1 MPVVCPI
8 CVAVPAVRHLQRARI
23 GLRRVLQVLER
34 RIASRRQALRR
45 RLVLLAVLLVLIL
58 CDLGLVE
65 HDAFA
70 LAVAVA
76 RLPFAL
82 AARPRTAAAAT
93 AAAVL
98 LISAISWVVVAR
110 IVRQLVRIILLQLLR

>member
-1 MPVVCPI
+1 V
-8 CVAVPAVRHLQRARI
+8 
-23 GLRRVLQVLER
+23 
-34 RIASRRQALRR
+34 
-45 RLVLLAVLLVLIL
+45 
-58 CDLGLVE
+58 GLVD

-110 IVRQLVRIILLQLLR
+110 IVRQLVRVILLQLLR